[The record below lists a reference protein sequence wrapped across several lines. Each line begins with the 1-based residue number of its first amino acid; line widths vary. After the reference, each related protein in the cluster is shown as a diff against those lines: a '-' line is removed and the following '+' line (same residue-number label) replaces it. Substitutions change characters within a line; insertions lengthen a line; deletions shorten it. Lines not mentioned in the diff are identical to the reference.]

1 MKSSNL
7 FRNAGI
13 VTAVLASL
21 CCITPVL
28 AVLGG
33 ISGIASSF
41 SFLEPFRPYF
51 MAFTIIVLGYAF
63 YDAYKPK
70 KQTEIDCDCLT
81 EENES
86 KKRFINSGTSRLLRG
101 KVFLWVVTGIAV
113 VLLSFPYYSKFIF
126 TNSQNNGI
134 TNSTHILE
142 VKLEIEGMSCAS
154 CEHSVDYA
162 LKSEV
167 GVLSVASSYAAGTAY
182 VQYDDVKIKPLQ
194 LKKAIEEKVGYKVK
208 KYEVLYEH

>member
-33 ISGIASSF
+33 IGSIALSF
-41 SFLEPFRPYF
+41 SFLEPFRPYLI
-51 MAFTIIVLGYAF
+51 AFTIIVLGYAF

-70 KQTEIDCDCLT
+70 KQTGVECDCVT

-86 KKRFINSGTSRLLRG
+86 KKRFINSGTSAFCG
-101 KVFLWVVTGIAV
+101 KKAFLWVVSGITV
-113 VLLSFPYYSKFIF
+113 VLLSFPYYSKLIF
-126 TNSQNNGI
+126 PDSQNNGI
-134 TNSTHILE
+134 TNSTHIME